1 MKRPM
6 KRLVYLNEVKW
17 CEPSK
22 AAPEY
27 QIHSGS
33 SNNPKM
39 VGYKTIAMS
48 RQIKSNKEI
57 VQAYNWLRKNMFH
70 PIMTETKSGNI
81 RIMYFKKWGK

>member
-1 MKRPM
+1 MKKPRN
-6 KRLVYLNEVKW
+6 RLLYLYEMEW

-22 AAPEY
+22 ASPEC

-48 RQIKSNKEI
+48 RQMKSNKEI
-57 VQAYNWLRKNMFH
+57 VQAYNWLRRNQCL
-70 PIMTETKSGNI
+70 PIMTETKGGNI
-81 RIMYFKKWGK
+81 RIQYFKKGDI